1 MPAWKNYTEILIK
14 FLLEKLKDNPD
25 NLDPSSPYYDYKDNY

>member
-14 FLLEKLKDNPD
+14 FLLEKLKKNPD
-25 NLDPSSPYYDYKDNY
+25 NLDISSPYYKYRDNY